1 MKAKRHPEE
10 YTDTDQRTMEVWL
23 NMLRAKT
30 PGERMSMAL
39 ELTNLTL
46 RLSEAGVRSRYPQAG
61 EKEIALRHA
70 ALRLPRETM
79 IAAYGWD
86 PDRDGQPI

>member
-10 YTDTDQRTMEVWL
+10 FADTDPRTMAVWL
-23 NMLRAKT
+23 DMLRAKT

-46 RLSEAGVRSRYPQAG
+46 RLNEAGVRSRYPHAN

-70 ALRLPRETM
+70 ALRLPRQVM
-79 IAAYGWD
+79 IAAYDWN